1 MSSQTLRSKI
11 TDLLPASSSETLRSK
26 ITDLMPQAKSD
37 LKELVAC
44 RSVADEKQQPKEQCE
59 MAADWIVKA
68 FTDVGLQEMT
78 RATTP
83 DGSDCVHGHAPG
95 PAGSPTVL
103 LYCHYDVQP
112 PLGADAWRTPVWD
125 LTVGDDGRWYG
136 RGASDCKGNVIAHL
150 TALRALKALD
160 GSFPVGIKLLV
171 EGSEEQ
177 GTGGLERYVPENVD
191 MLTADTICMVDTGN
205 AAVGQPT
212 LTTSLR
218 GITSVDIKLD
228 ALGNAMHSGM
238 FGGPTPDPVTALI
251 HILAS
256 LHDAEGNTTIDGLQ
270 STGTWSGSDYPKAQF
285 RTDAH
290 VLDGVLLTGSGSV
303 ADMLWA
309 RFDVT
314 TIGMDIPSVDASAPA
329 IQASA
334 RARVSLRMPPGTVAE
349 DARHALK
356 EHLRSRVPWGLH
368 CTMEDRENG
377 EPFVGALAGPG
388 YDALKS
394 GLEESYG
401 KPLQTEGQGGAIP
414 LCNVL
419 KSTFPEA
426 EILLYGV
433 EEPMCLIHAPN
444 ESVAPS
450 EIEHIA
456 LAEAL
461 FLRKYGSA
469 SA

>member
-1 MSSQTLRSKI
+1 MS
-11 TDLLPASSSETLRSK
+11 PETLRSK
-26 ITDLMPQAKSD
+26 IADLVPKSSTETLRSKVASLMPQAKAD
-37 LKELVAC
+37 LTALVAC
-44 RSVADEKQQPKEQCE
+44 RSVADLKQQPKEQCDL
-59 MAADWIVKA
+59 AADWIVNA
-68 FTDVGLQEMT
+68 FTEVGLQDMT

-95 PAGSPTVL
+95 PDGSPTVL
-103 LYCHYDVQP
+103 LYSHYDVQP
-112 PLGADAWRTPVWD
+112 PLGADSWRTPVWD

-136 RGASDCKGNVIAHL
+136 RGTADCKGNVIAHL

-160 GSFPVGIKLLV
+160 GSFPVGIKLLI

-177 GTGGLERYVPENVD
+177 GTDGLGRYVPDNAD
-191 MLTADTICMVDTGN
+191 LLRSDTICMVDTGN

-228 ALGNAMHSGM
+228 ALDNAMHSGM
-238 FGGPTPDPVTALI
+238 FGGAAPDPVAALI
-251 HILAS
+251 RILAS
-256 LHDAEGNTTIDGLQ
+256 LHDADGNSTVDGLQ
-270 STGTWSGSDYPKAQF
+270 NTGEWSGAEYPAAQF

-290 VLDGVLLTGSGSV
+290 VLDGVSLIGSGSV
-303 ADMLWA
+303 ADMVWA

-314 TIGMDIPSVDASAPA
+314 TLGIDIPSVDACAPA

-334 RARVSLRMPPGTVAE
+334 RARVSLRMPPGTAVA

-368 CTMEDRENG
+368 CTIEDRESG
-377 EPFVGALAGPG
+377 EAFVGTLAGPG
-388 YDALKS
+388 YDALKA

-401 KPLQTEGQGGAIP
+401 KPLATEGQGGAIP

-419 KSTFPEA
+419 HATFPDA
-426 EILLYGV
+426 EIMLYGV
-433 EEPMCLIHAPN
+433 EEPRCLIHAPN

-461 FLRKYGSA
+461 FLRKYGAA
-469 SA
+469 SS